1 MAAGKRFLLI
11 HPVLEARTRL
21 REALRSIEYDASV
34 DIVRTTHEAMV
45 RLSHGVEF
53 TTVFLAYNGTT
64 EPLEAFLAEVR
75 ALNQTLPFFIVV
87 LPNPQVEATH
97 VAELFARGVDGFIA
111 EPYSSVELEDLFGA
125 IDSTAAAG
133 EGATVSRDMRLLGFL
148 TSRLQLKLD
157 EVADIQATRQSVI
170 EKLPKNFIPLKDTL
184 SKLYESDPAQFE
196 KVLLSRYEEIAPPKA
211 SRRKVTRKQAEEV
224 VHPGVRIK
232 TLLNQRNIDTERI
245 LSLLDI
251 SAEELSDL
259 LNGRLGVDEGLAGKL
274 ARALG
279 ETARYW
285 LEMQERFDKSRGNG
299 E

>member
-1 MAAGKRFLLI
+1 
-11 HPVLEARTRL
+11 
-21 REALRSIEYDASV
+21 
-34 DIVRTTHEAMV
+34 
-45 RLSHGVEF
+45 
-53 TTVFLAYNGTT
+53 
-64 EPLEAFLAEVR
+64 
-75 ALNQTLPFFIVV
+75 
-87 LPNPQVEATH
+87 
-97 VAELFARGVDGFIA
+97 
-111 EPYSSVELEDLFGA
+111 
-125 IDSTAAAG
+125 
-133 EGATVSRDMRLLGFL
+133 
-148 TSRLQLKLD
+148 
-157 EVADIQATRQSVI
+157 
-170 EKLPKNFIPLKDTL
+170 
-184 SKLYESDPAQFE
+184 
-196 KVLLSRYEEIAPPKA
+196 
-211 SRRKVTRKQAEEV
+211 VTRKQAEEV